1 MTKNVQ
7 EMSTFFREMS
17 ANQVRAVHSFFHV
30 WIYVYVATRVN
41 LGSLCTFTYYILT
54 MINVLS
60 ISESVNMA
68 KALNH
73 RHDDQMEGEPGES
86 IPLMVTASLPSSL
99 SNSLAALE
107 QYSVL
112 LGANKE
118 HISQNL
124 LEYLTEIQKDILG
137 NNRAIAEDIIKGIK
151 NLKEEGLAQIAQNDF
166 KRAALREMREN
177 TSSPLEVSLF
187 SLCQLFANILVI
199 SYTDKSGGNIAHFRS
214 IEQLSE
220 IEKRTMKSTI
230 QHVIE
235 KTGSNR
241 IKQLSYNIWS
251 RCSDFT
257 NKNEIFEE
265 HDSMEIFIDISK
277 LPTKESS
284 AADVQIGMDRH
295 MRPIHIFLWF
305 DGSLFIRKNLQ
316 VYTINARFIELSN
329 EQILKIKFQ
338 KSGSKT
344 ICLYDKQYN
353 RTTDVETSYPEHII
367 ATKDLLQA
375 IKTSEGRYES
385 SYIWSRTEY
394 NLFTFL

>member
-1 MTKNVQ
+1 
-7 EMSTFFREMS
+7 
-17 ANQVRAVHSFFHV
+17 
-30 WIYVYVATRVN
+30 
-41 LGSLCTFTYYILT
+41 
-54 MINVLS
+54 MINELS

-73 RHDDQMEGEPGES
+73 RHDQMEVEPVES
-86 IPLMVTASLPSSL
+86 IPLLVPAALPSSL

-124 LEYLTEIQKDILG
+124 LEYLTEIQKEILG
-137 NNRAIAEDIIKGIK
+137 NNGTIVDDILKGIK

-166 KRAALREMREN
+166 KRAALREMREK

-187 SLCQLFANILVI
+187 SLCQLFAKILVI
-199 SYTDKSGGNIAHFRS
+199 SYTDNAGENIAHFRS

-316 VYTINARFIELSN
+316 VYTIKARFIELSN
-329 EQILKIKFQ
+329 EQTLKIKF
-338 KSGSKT
+338 
-344 ICLYDKQYN
+344 
-353 RTTDVETSYPEHII
+353 
-367 ATKDLLQA
+367 
-375 IKTSEGRYES
+375 
-385 SYIWSRTEY
+385 
-394 NLFTFL
+394 